1 VRQGGHLAS
10 DPAVRRLI
18 DNQRKIIERLERVE
32 RTLAQV
38 LEAVR
43 PKGLD
48 LDKVAGG
55 KEVLLK
61 VPAHL
66 RKTLM
71 ALFDLGEATASEVA
85 PKTGRTRGLESIYL
99 NQLARMKVIEKF
111 RKGRKVLFRLAKYL

>member
-1 VRQGGHLAS
+1 VQ
-10 DPAVRRLI
+10 RLI
-18 DNQRKIIERLERVE
+18 DNQRRIIERLDRLE
-32 RTLAQV
+32 RTIAQV
-38 LEAVR
+38 LEFVR
-43 PKGLD
+43 PKGQD

-66 RKTLM
+66 RKTLL
-71 ALFDLGEATASEVA
+71 ALFDLGEATATEVA

-99 NQLARMKVIEKF
+99 NQLERMRVIEKH